1 MTQQQQSLT
10 LSCCSF
16 FLIFVFQKVVSG
28 FAAGDWSDH
37 RMVRAVA
44 WLLGAMVS
52 QADLHFVIVAATKPS
67 S

>member
-1 MTQQQQSLT
+1 ML
-10 LSCCSF
+10 LVF
-16 FLIFVFQKVVSG
+16 PNIYFLKVVSG

-67 S
+67 L